1 MPGPAGQE
9 LKDRRRRSAAF
20 LLGSGKEAAGA
31 PNGAAGAAAERSGN
45 QPHASAANQL
55 QVPVVQAESVP
66 NRSNESMITDGN
78 RHIDRRYMLIR
89 EKVKLGQIATVWMS
103 GDWNISDVGTKAIDV
118 PTTERLTPLLCGF
131 GELPIPAETKILF
144 GPVERPERR
153 ESKNKAIPLKILNA

>member
-20 LLGSGKEAAGA
+20 LLGSDKEAAEA
-31 PNGAAGAAAERSGN
+31 P
-45 QPHASAANQL
+45 
-55 QVPVVQAESVP
+55 
-66 NRSNESMITDGN
+66 
-78 RHIDRRYMLIR
+78 
-89 EKVKLGQIATVWMS
+89 
-103 GDWNISDVGTKAIDV
+103 WNISDVGTKAIDV

-144 GPVERPERR
+144 GPAERPERR